1 MISEPT
7 PSTEPGSG
15 PAIIGLTGPIGC
27 GKTTVGSMLAEL
39 GGAFIDADALARTV
53 TAPGQPALRALR
65 ERFGDSVFETSGA
78 LDRAALGRIVF
89 EDPAA
94 LADLE
99 AIVHP
104 GVRALLEE
112 RLERARREGDPFV
125 VVEAIKLIEGGLA
138 QRCDEVWVVECP
150 ADVQRR
156 RLAERGARSGRRGS
170 PPRGAGERP
179 RGSPGRRCRSALR
192 YQRLHRND
200 PRAHRGCTRGCS
212 CAQVRRTHMGARGA
226 PLGLRRLRG
235 GLDDLDQ
242 GRIGA
247 RRGLYG
253 GLG

>member
-1 MISEPT
+1 MISDPSA
-7 PSTEPGSG
+7 STEPGSG

-65 ERFGDSVFETSGA
+65 ERFGDSVFEASGA

-104 GVRALLEE
+104 GVRALLDE

-156 RLAERGARSGRRGS
+156 RLAERG
-170 PPRGAGERP
+170 
-179 RGSPGRRCRSALR
+179 L
-192 YQRLHRND
+192 D
-200 PRAHRGCTRGCS
+200 PAD
-212 CAQVRRTHMGARGA
+212 VD
-226 PLGLRRLRG
+226 RRLAAQG
-235 GLDDLDQ
+235 SDLADRL
-242 GRIGA
+242 GAAADRRFDTSASIETIRERIEDALADVLAPRFAGPIWGPVE
-247 RRGLYG
+247 RR
-253 GLG
+253 